1 MSTSISVTGTSRRA
15 EDAPLRGGKHAARIQ
30 EAQQEGDRQR
40 LGNPNLTLR
49 ARRKFSA
56 TRHCW
61 SKGIGG
67 CDDSMKLRLSSSG
80 CEARPAKG
88 EPARSPR

>member
-15 EDAPLRGGKHAARIQ
+15 EDAPLRGSKHEARIQ

-49 ARRKFSA
+49 QKSRIRAAQGRA
-56 TRHCW
+56 DAAAPTR
-61 SKGIGG
+61 
-67 CDDSMKLRLSSSG
+67 
-80 CEARPAKG
+80 
-88 EPARSPR
+88 